1 MKACVTY
8 AKRGINL
15 ITMNFTFMAR
25 SKVQNLQILTD
36 ILFFFSTSKM
46 STSCR
51 ESLRLIL
58 IESYT

>member
-25 SKVQNLQILTD
+25 SKVQNLQISTD
-36 ILFFFSTSKM
+36 ILFFFFFNFKDVDIVSRIPQTH
-46 STSCR
+46 
-51 ESLRLIL
+51 ID
-58 IESYT
+58 